1 MTTRDSEI
9 QNATKT
15 HIFTFVHLEILSFF
29 QQFYMFF
36 RFCSFKGLFSFFNV
50 FLRPFILIHVH
61 NAAAGGVAHFHPKT
75 KTNSEDEFPWENHP
89 TCRREDEFRMQ
100 RHSSR
105 ECGVSVMSK
114 SATPFAGTLHVHLIM
129 YPVHLFMFISSFKMY
144 VYSWGKKRQEHHTYI
159 RIRKQN
165 ASFPNVPKPKR
176 YKDKTHVLPPAC
188 RCLLWR
194 FLGRNIFINF
204 NVFLCHFYSIC
215 FKVCHVRFFFLYCSL
230 LFHFFICSIDK
241 LLPMQ
246 TTDMLYHHLVLLI
259 HGPIGR
265 WISVSNLIPDSSV
278 ALGDMHTECK
288 SEKQIEDAVES
299 CLSMKHSNY
308 STWAAW
314 TAVWSAEFP
323 QLKHFLRWFVRW
335 WAFFSCCPDTLDVRQ
350 RSDGSDGQIICPV
363 WIHWGWSG
371 NWINW

>member
-1 MTTRDSEI
+1 MQVFPMSRNPRD
-9 QNATKT
+9 TKT
-15 HIFTFVHLEILSFF
+15 KHRVVLGVFF
-29 QQFYMFF
+29 CMFF
-36 RFCSFKGLFSFFNV
+36 PQLVGVFFDV
-50 FLRPFILIHVH
+50 FLAEIYSLILMCFCVI
-61 NAAAGGVAHFHPKT
+61 
-75 KTNSEDEFPWENHP
+75 SI
-89 TCRREDEFRMQ
+89 
-100 RHSSR
+100 
-105 ECGVSVMSK
+105 
-114 SATPFAGTLHVHLIM
+114 PFALRFV
-129 YPVHLFMFISSFKMY
+129 MF
-144 VYSWGKKRQEHHTYI
+144 V
-159 RIRKQN
+159 
-165 ASFPNVPKPKR
+165 
-176 YKDKTHVLPPAC
+176 
-188 RCLLWR
+188 
-194 FLGRNIFINF
+194 
-204 NVFLCHFYSIC
+204 
-215 FKVCHVRFFFLYCSL
+215 FLYCSL
-230 LFHFFICSIDK
+230 SFHFFICSIEK

-323 QLKHFLRWFVRW
+323 HLKHFLRWFVRW